1 MQPGVGYSV
10 YNSGKGL
17 TLDINKPWSTDWIH
31 YSTSLVIELYR
42 PHPFRIIKLTS
53 ETALAA
59 GFFYNF
65 YPDVGDTFTVL
76 PGTVNDVP
84 CSLGIT
90 SCASGTV
97 FVYVQTYPT
106 ASISI
111 IASTT
116 VLVDDD
122 TAAYI
127 LIGTVTAADKHQYV
141 HGNIQCERFVL
152 GQATASYHYSSDD
165 LL

>member
-17 TLDINKPWSTDWIH
+17 TLDINKPWQGEFSPVGTQ
-31 YSTSLVIELYR
+31 LVIELYR
-42 PHPFRIIKLTS
+42 PHPFRIVKLTS
-53 ETALAA
+53 LTPLAG

-65 YPDVGDTFTVL
+65 TPDRGDTFTVI

-90 SCASGTV
+90 SCSTGIV

-106 ASISI
+106 ASINI
-111 IASTT
+111 IASSTI
-116 VLVDDD
+116 LVDDD
-122 TAAYI
+122 EAAYI

-152 GQATASYHYSSDD
+152 GQEAASYHYSSDD